1 MEMNFFE
8 GRIGRGSY
16 FLRLILVNL
25 ILIPSPYLILRYLP
39 EAQALV
45 AVTLVFSL
53 ALIYSISISGRR
65 LHDLDKSGWVLL
77 APLISVFLLW
87 FYPFT
92 VFEFSDGQILFG
104 GLVGPCF
111 LIIVIL
117 IFSLYLLIAKGTE
130 GPNSF
135 DLDPLPATTNE
146 EE

>member
-1 MEMNFFE
+1 MNLFE

-16 FLRLILVNL
+16 FFRFILVNFGIFAVMDRMIMRGIQQHWQAALILVIPL
-25 ILIPSPYLILRYLP
+25 IIYLITII
-39 EAQALV
+39 V
-45 AVTLVFSL
+45 
-53 ALIYSISISGRR
+53 RR

-77 APLISVFLLW
+77 APLILVLLLW
-87 FYPFT
+87 SYPWNWL
-92 VFEFSDGQILFG
+92 EPG
-104 GLVGPCF
+104 GPCF

>member
-1 MEMNFFE
+1 MNLFE

-16 FLRLILVNL
+16 FFRFILVNFGIFAVMDRMIMRGIQQHWQAALILVIPL
-25 ILIPSPYLILRYLP
+25 IIYLITII
-39 EAQALV
+39 V
-45 AVTLVFSL
+45 
-53 ALIYSISISGRR
+53 RR

-77 APLISVFLLW
+77 APLILVLLLW
-87 FYPFT
+87 FYPWNWLEPT
-92 VFEFSDGQILFG
+92 
-104 GLVGPCF
+104 GPCF

>member
-1 MEMNFFE
+1 MEMNLFE

-25 ILIPSPYLILRYLP
+25 ILIPLPYLILRYVP
-39 EAQALV
+39 EALFRG

-77 APLISVFLLW
+77 APLILVLLLW
-87 FYPFT
+87 SYPWNWL
-92 VFEFSDGQILFG
+92 EPG
-104 GLVGPCF
+104 GPCF